1 MFYNEYMNLRGLI
14 LLFMMTIL
22 LTGCKYPASTR
33 EQSTPSPSPTH
44 IEPTFTPF
52 ITATASTIPSTSTPG
67 LPLDL
72 KKGPYLIFTG
82 TPDGM
87 AVIWQGE
94 SNESYLFEWGLDNS
108 FSLGS
113 STPGADPATSLFQ
126 VRLSGLIPATRYLY
140 RISTLTAEVHGSF
153 VMPPANSDS
162 LIFFAFGDTRSGP
175 ETMNEITAS
184 IMQSIAANPSAQTFV
199 IDTGDL
205 MNIATEESLQENFF
219 AHDQYDIRALL
230 AVMPVVNVMGNH
242 DGTALFKQYFPY
254 PYTRTYDWSFDYG
267 PAHFVI
273 IDQYI
278 DLVQGSERWFWLKND
293 LSTSQK
299 PWKFILLHE
308 PGWSAGP
315 HENNETVQTV
325 IQPMA
330 VAYGVQMIIAGHNHY
345 YARAEVE
352 GVTHVTTGGGG
363 APLYDP
369 ENGWPFIKARIKA
382 FHYIKFIIEKE
393 VLTAQVLSPQGDL
406 LDEFTMS
413 LQEIP

>member
-14 LLFMMTIL
+14 LLVMMTIL
-22 LTGCKYPASTR
+22 LTGCKYPAAVR
-33 EQSTPSPSPTH
+33 KLSTPSPSPTPV
-44 IEPTFTPF
+44 EPSLTPSF
-52 ITATASTIPSTSTPG
+52 TATVTTVSPTSTPG
-67 LPLDL
+67 LPLNL
-72 KKGPYLIFTG
+72 IKGPYLIFTG
-82 TPDGM
+82 SPDGM
-87 AVIWQGE
+87 TVIWQGE
-94 SNESYLFEWGLDNS
+94 LNEAYLFEWGLDDTYD
-108 FSLGS
+108 LGS
-113 STPGADPATSLFQ
+113 STPAADPETSLFQ

-140 RISTLTAEVHGSF
+140 RISTLTAETHGSF
-153 VMPPANSDS
+153 VTPPVTSES

-175 ETMNEITAS
+175 ETMNKISAS
-184 IMQSIAANPSAQTFV
+184 IMQYIAANPSAQTFV

-205 MNIATEESLQENFF
+205 MDIATEESLQENFF
-219 AHDQYDIRALL
+219 APDQPDIQSLL
-230 AVMPVVNVMGNH
+230 AVMPVVNIMGNH
-242 DGTALFKQYFPY
+242 DGTALFKKYFPY

-267 PAHFVI
+267 PAHFVV

-293 LSTSQK
+293 LSTSHK

-315 HENNETVQTV
+315 HENDETVQRI

-352 GVTHVTTGGGG
+352 GVTHITTGGGG

-369 ENGWPFIKARIKA
+369 ENGWPFIKTKIKE
-382 FHYIKFIIEKE
+382 FHYIKYIIDGN
-393 VLTAQVLSPQGDL
+393 VLTAQVITPQGDL
-406 LDEFTMS
+406 LDEFTIS
-413 LQEIP
+413 LQENP